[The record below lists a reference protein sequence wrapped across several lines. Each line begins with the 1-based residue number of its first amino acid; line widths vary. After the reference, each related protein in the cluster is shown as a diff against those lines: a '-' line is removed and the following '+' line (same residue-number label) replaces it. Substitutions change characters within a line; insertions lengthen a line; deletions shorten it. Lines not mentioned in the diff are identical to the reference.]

1 MVKAASGGRY
11 VVGCRPKID
20 KSKLKP
26 GTRVTLDITT
36 YTIMMIL
43 PREVDPTVH
52 NMVAED
58 PGEIKYGDVG
68 GLTSASCAGP
78 CVAGYACPTGSVT
91 ATAQLCQPGTYRW
104 EAPVCVP
111 CLCLSGSRI
120 AAVLKAKPWIE

>member
-11 VVGCRPKID
+11 IVGVRPKIE

-26 GTRVTLDITT
+26 GTRVTLDMTT

-68 GLTSASCAGP
+68 GLTTQIRDLRETIELPLTNPELFQRVGIKPPKGVLLYGP
-78 CVAGYACPTGSVT
+78 
-91 ATAQLCQPGTYRW
+91 PGTGKTLLARALAY
-104 EAPVCVP
+104 
-111 CLCLSGSRI
+111 
-120 AAVLKAKPWIE
+120 

>member
-58 PGEIKYGDVG
+58 PGEVKYGDGG
-68 GLTSASCAGP
+68 GLTS
-78 CVAGYACPTGSVT
+78 
-91 ATAQLCQPGTYRW
+91 
-104 EAPVCVP
+104 
-111 CLCLSGSRI
+111 
-120 AAVLKAKPWIE
+120 